1 MKEINPAGQLQ
12 LNVITSAK
20 DAGTVLSWQTPYRIA
35 RVTELGDARLSKRK
49 RIVIKDCRVTGP
61 KKIDLELFDG
71 TIWSIKFPKKDIP
84 AAKDEKNYPDYT
96 DKKEVKTDDDSGSIM
111 SQIIDKH
118 DGEDEEEGQGNPN
131 KYKFVLPYKNSYEMS
146 VDHVSTSSFTS
157 GLRGMCRYRYKN
169 AINDPS
175 SGIIECYNLDNYD
188 SLLVSLS
195 CSKNLIKE

>member
-1 MKEINPAGQLQ
+1 M
-12 LNVITSAK
+12 
-20 DAGTVLSWQTPYRIA
+20 VLFG
-35 RVTELGDARLSKRK
+35 VL
-49 RIVIKDCRVTGP
+49 
-61 KKIDLELFDG
+61 
-71 TIWSIKFPKKDIP
+71 KFPKKDIP

-157 GLRGMCRYRYKN
+157 GLRGMCDI
-169 AINDPS
+169 AIKMLLM
-175 SGIIECYNLDNYD
+175 IHHQELVECYNLDNYD